1 MRSAWKTFGDSN
13 GGFRLAGFVF
23 FFFLLLSGYPML
35 AAALRFFVLFHP
47 FSFKEEIFFVP
58 PCAGLSLCAEI
69 RGHKG
74 SKRAE
79 PRAPGWQKPP
89 WASNSPEPT
98 ALPSLDCQ
106 YLGNRGLE

>member
-13 GGFRLAGFVF
+13 DGFRLAGFVF

-58 PCAGLSLCAEI
+58 PCAGLSLCAERI
-69 RGHKG
+69 KAR
-74 SKRAE
+74 RAE
-79 PRAPGWQKPP
+79 
-89 WASNSPEPT
+89 ST
-98 ALPSLDCQ
+98 
-106 YLGNRGLE
+106 GLAETSVGFQQP